1 MATRPRSPMRWLPWA
16 VYRYNPL
23 DTDALSIG
31 PASPGRKR
39 SERTM
44 QLCRAS
50 PEFIDYDLHYLLTNN

>member
-1 MATRPRSPMRWLPWA
+1 MRWLPWA